1 MERSTMLLIGKPS
14 ISMGHLYHGYVSHNQ
29 RVDALASWSTK
40 PLGSTSS
47 EIRGTGYDWINQ
59 WGISKKSYSLWQ
71 NVHRNMYSWVKAII
85 FHSPELLGHF
95 GMIPLINHD
104 SSEGE
109 QWGRSEV
116 VIIYPDVSIAN
127 HIFPYHSYRE
137 CFAHCFTNL
146 NVQGKTWISQ
156 LDGISCNINHRSNM
170 VQLSYSIIYSIFGY

>member
-1 MERSTMLLIGKPS
+1 MTECKF
-14 ISMGHLYHGYVSHNQ
+14 
-29 RVDALASWSTK
+29 W
-40 PLGSTSS
+40 
-47 EIRGTGYDWINQ
+47 
-59 WGISKKSYSLWQ
+59 
-71 NVHRNMYSWVKAII
+71 NMYYWVKAII

-95 GMIPLINHD
+95 GMIPLINHN

-156 LDGISCNINHRSNM
+156 LDGISCNINHRSNT
-170 VQLSYSIIYSIFGY
+170 VQLSYSIIYSIFGYWGILWFTIRLRYTWAVFKTPLLFHLILVG